1 MEHRESDIIKEESRR
16 RIAGWAGAELELTP
30 ILKGGSDRWYYRVRA
45 KEAGRQPASVIV
57 MVYTTNR
64 PDNVSFFPATQAL
77 ALTGARTLEIYSH
90 DEPNLRA
97 WMEDLGGEDLWH
109 CHHDAARR
117 RPLYEDTL
125 RQAACIHGMKWEDF
139 PAELRAGL
147 QPAFDEKLYAWEQA
161 YFFEQFAA
169 RFSSLTADEL
179 TAARDHEEL
188 AALRRE
194 LAALPRSPVH
204 RDFQSQNVIIRGGE
218 AWLIDFQGLR
228 EGRPEYDLASLL
240 YDPYVRLPDDERTA
254 LRDFYFQLR
263 PGACSER
270 VLAMCACQRLMQAL
284 GAYGKLGA
292 GDGKREFLRHICPAL
307 ENLRLVLAQS
317 GLLPSLE
324 AVLTLRDGALEAAG
338 LTDSP

>member
-1 MEHRESDIIKEESRR
+1 MEHRVSNIITEESRR
-16 RIAGWAGAELELTP
+16 RIAGWAGAELELSP

-45 KEAGRQPASVIV
+45 KDPARRPASVIV
-57 MVYTTNR
+57 MVYTTRR
-64 PDNVSFFPATQAL
+64 PDNVSFFPATRAL

-109 CHHDAARR
+109 WHHDAARR

-125 RQAACIHGMKWEDF
+125 RQAACIHGTCWEDI

-147 QPAFDEKLYAWEQA
+147 QPPFDEKLYAWEQA

-169 RFSSLTADEL
+169 RFSVLSAAEL
-179 TAARDHEEL
+179 AAAQDNEEL

-204 RDFQSQNVIIRGGE
+204 RDFQSQNIIIRGGE

-228 EGRPEYDLASLL
+228 EGLPEYDLASLL
-240 YDPYVRLPDDERTA
+240 YDPYVHLPEDERAA
-254 LRDFYFQLR
+254 LRDYYFQLC

-284 GAYGKLGA
+284 GAYGKLGI
-292 GDGKREFLRHICPAL
+292 GDGKREFLRHIPPAL
-307 ENLRLVLAQS
+307 ENLRGVLEKS
-317 GLLPSLE
+317 GLLPSLK
-324 AVLTLRDGALEAAG
+324 AVLTLRDGALDAAG
-338 LTDSP
+338 LTESS